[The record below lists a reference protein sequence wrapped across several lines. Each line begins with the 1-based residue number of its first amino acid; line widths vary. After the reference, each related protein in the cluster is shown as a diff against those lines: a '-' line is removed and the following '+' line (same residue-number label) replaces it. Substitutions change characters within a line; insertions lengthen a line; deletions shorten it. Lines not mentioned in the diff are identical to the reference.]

1 MSQFNQSQNWWRSA
15 VIYQIYP
22 RSFYDSNGDGIGD
35 LPGIIQKLDYLVR
48 LNVDA
53 IWISPFFPSP
63 MKDFGYDIS
72 NYCDVDPIFGTLDDF
87 KMLLKKAHQQGLSVL
102 IDQVWNHTSDQHPWF
117 QESRSSRDNPK
128 ADWYVWADPKPDG
141 SPPNNWLATFGGS
154 AWAWDE
160 QRQQYYL
167 HNFLRSQP
175 DLNWYNREVREAIF
189 DVARFWLDLGVDG
202 FRLDVVNFFTHDPL
216 LRDNPVRP
224 SDQKRPA
231 GADPYDP
238 YFDYINR
245 YNFCQPETLNI
256 LEEIRELMDEYPGTT
271 TLAEVSS
278 AEDTIL
284 TSSEYIKGNHRLHM
298 AYNSA
303 LMSHEPLNYHRLRN
317 IITQVQEQAAEGV
330 ICWTGGTH
338 DFPRLKSRWLPFL
351 IDDPFTHEAFDH
363 LFIALLISLKG
374 SCCIYQGEELGLTQ
388 ADLPYEALQDP
399 FGIAGYP
406 DIQGRDGSRTPM
418 PWQKDAPHAGF
429 TVAEK
434 PWLPVPE
441 EHFDRAVDQ
450 QDNHPNSLLNKYRR
464 LLQWRKQQPALI
476 QGNMDLLE
484 TPEPVLGIKR
494 YCQQQK
500 LIALFN
506 LSPKPIH
513 FDLFQ
518 FGHCTNANKT
528 DFSVRQYDN
537 TIELSSYGVFF
548 GNCHE
553 I

>member
-1 MSQFNQSQNWWRSA
+1 MSQDYSQNWWRSA

-35 LPGIIQKLDYLVR
+35 LPGIIQKLDYLVS

-53 IWISPFFPSP
+53 IWVSPFFPSP

-72 NYCDVDPIFGTLDDF
+72 DYCAVDPIFGTLEDF
-87 KMLLKKAHQQGLSVL
+87 KTLLSKAHHHGLKVL

-117 QESRSSRDNPK
+117 QESRSSRNNPK

-154 AWAWDE
+154 AWAWEE

-167 HNFLRSQP
+167 HNFLTSQP
-175 DLNWYNREVREAIF
+175 DLNWYNPEVMAAILE
-189 DVARFWLDLGVDG
+189 VARFWLDLGVDG
-202 FRLDVVNFFTHDPL
+202 FRLDVVNFLTHDRL

-224 SDQKRPA
+224 WDQKRPA
-231 GADPYDP
+231 GADPNDP
-238 YFDYINR
+238 YFDNINR

-256 LEEIRELMDEYPGTT
+256 LEKIRELMDEYPGRT

-278 AEDTIL
+278 AEDPIL
-284 TSSEYIKGNHRLHM
+284 ISSEYVKGNHRLHM
-298 AYNSA
+298 AYNSS
-303 LMSHEPLNYHRLRN
+303 LMSHEPLSYDRLRE

-338 DFPRLKSRWLPFL
+338 DFPRLKSRWQKFL
-351 IDDPFTHEAFDH
+351 IDDRFTQEAFDH
-363 LFIALLISLKG
+363 LFIALLISLRG

-388 ADLPYEALQDP
+388 ADLPYEKLQDP

-406 DIQGRDGSRTPM
+406 KIKGRDGSRTPM
-418 PWQKDAPHAGF
+418 PWHKEAPHAGF
-429 TVAEK
+429 TKAEE
-434 PWLPVPE
+434 PWLPIPE

-450 QDNHPNSLLNKYRR
+450 QEENSSSLLNKYRR
-464 LLQWRKQQPALI
+464 LLQWRKLQPALI
-476 QGNMDLLE
+476 SGNMELLD
-484 TPEPVLGIKR
+484 TPEPILGIQR
-494 YCQQQK
+494 SSQEQK
-500 LIALFN
+500 LVALFN

-513 FDLFQ
+513 FDLSPW
-518 FGHCTNANKT
+518 GNLVNANER
-528 DFSVRQYDN
+528 DFFVRQYEN
-537 TIELSSYGVFF
+537 TIELSGYGVFF
-548 GNCHE
+548 GNYS
-553 I
+553 